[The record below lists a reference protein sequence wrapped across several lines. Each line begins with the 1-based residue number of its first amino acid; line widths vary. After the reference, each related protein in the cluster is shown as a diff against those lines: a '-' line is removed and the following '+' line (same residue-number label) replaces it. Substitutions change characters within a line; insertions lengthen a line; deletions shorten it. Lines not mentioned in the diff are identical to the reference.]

1 VWPLTLVIVILA
13 GKVRFAVWVCVNHAR
28 MVYAQLQMSVCVFMD
43 GRAPTVQT
51 QSVILLV

>member
-1 VWPLTLVIVILA
+1 MWPLTLVIVILA

-28 MVYAQLQMSVCVFMD
+28 MVYAQLQMSACVSMD